1 MKKLI
6 LILFLLLPLQGKA
19 GGIPVFDGVRHI
31 TDIIDNIQDLLD
43 QVNQIKNQV
52 EQIKK
57 LTEQID
63 QMDDYL
69 KRVGKAAE
77 VAVRTEE
84 LFNDDIKEI
93 IKEIDEYIYGEGTT
107 PEEEQEHTDLYGDI
121 NKKEHTVENTPLPEK
136 LYEKFENVEKEFA
149 AYKKTADSISSKR
162 LAILDELENLAT
174 RLNSASTDQ
183 EIQKINSSINA
194 HSLMLDALNNEE
206 NKQYQSLQA
215 ATKRNENALAKERT
229 RHQQRSKYLD
239 LINRTERK
247 VYRLKKSTEILK
259 QFEGK

>member
-6 LILFLLLPLQGKA
+6 LVFILLIPLQSRA
-19 GGIPVFDGVRHI
+19 GGIPVFDGVRHV

-57 LTEQID
+57 LTEQIE

-84 LFNDDIKEI
+84 LFSDDIKEI
-93 IKEIDEYIYGEGTT
+93 IEEIDEYVYGEGTT
-107 PEEEQEHTDLYGDI
+107 PEEKQEHTDLYGDI
-121 NKKEHTVENTPLPEK
+121 DKEEHTVVNAPVPEQ
-136 LYEKFENVEKEFA
+136 LYKKFERVEKEFA
-149 AYKKTADSISSKR
+149 AYKKTADSIRRKR
-162 LAILDELENLAT
+162 LAILKELENLGI

-194 HSLMLDALNNEE
+194 HQLMLSALSDEE
-206 NKQYQSLQA
+206 NKQFQSLQA
-215 ATKRNENALAKERT
+215 ETKRNENALVKERT
-229 RHQQRSKYLD
+229 RHQERSKYLD

-247 VYRLKKSTEILK
+247 VYRLKKSAEILK
-259 QFEGK
+259 QIEGK